1 MARPLSSDLRSR
13 LIKAVQGGM
22 SARAA
27 GKKLDIAA
35 STATG
40 IVKHWRDT
48 GGYEPFQMGGYRRP
62 VLEAERDF
70 VESMLAE
77 HGDWSEAEMAAHL
90 EKERGICVHPVTVG
104 RFIRTLGWR
113 YKKNGFRIRTGS

>member
-1 MARPLSSDLRSR
+1 MARPLSSDLRER
-13 LIKAVQGGM
+13 LIKAVEGGM

-40 IVKHWRDT
+40 IVKHWRDNGT
-48 GGYEPFQMGGYRRP
+48 HEPLQMGGYRRP
-62 VLEAERDF
+62 VLEACQDF

-77 HGDWSEAEMAAHL
+77 HADWSEAEMAAHL
-90 EKERGICVHPVTVG
+90 EKERGVCVHPVTVG
-104 RFIRTLGWR
+104 RFVRKLGWR
-113 YKKNGFRIRTGS
+113 YKKNGFRI